1 MELTF
6 LTKQGE
12 LSIPRAVREA
22 FPQGGLV
29 RFHIDQ
35 EGRLVIQPITHLY
48 CIEPEEGLS
57 TEKAG

>member
-6 LTKQGE
+6 LSKQGE
-12 LSIPRAVREA
+12 LSIPRDVREA

-35 EGRLVIQPITHLY
+35 EGRLVIRPITHLC
-48 CIEPEEGLS
+48 CIQQEEAVS